1 MIDFDGNKFITS
13 KKLKKIIDQRQHS
26 LIFAHINLPH
36 LPSKHSE
43 KELNFELDNKD
54 IYENYLL
61 NLKYNDLV
69 IKQLFEIQKEYKNV
83 NLIISS
89 DHWFRVKDME
99 TETYYKSLLAVK
111 LSDDKNY
118 LKINKKYNA
127 SIISNIIES
136 IILKNLVLIKI

>member
-1 MIDFDGNKFITS
+1 MKYRGNF
-13 KKLKKIIDQRQHS
+13 
-26 LIFAHINLPH
+26 
-36 LPSKHSE
+36 
-43 KELNFELDNKD
+43 
-54 IYENYLL
+54 
-61 NLKYNDLV
+61 
-69 IKQLFEIQKEYKNV
+69 KNV